1 MNVVMCGSSA
11 RIYGEDVRTYKQLP
25 IGTYDVCFS
34 MNSGYSLSMRPDLVP
49 NEDKIYGSHHKKI
62 EKVIKT
68 FDAVNRN
75 LGIILSGRKGC
86 GKSLFVRSLSQEVL
100 KRGIPVLIVSGCFPG
115 IADFISSIQQVV
127 LVVFDE
133 FEKIFSHTDD
143 EHDPQDEL
151 LPMFDGMDNGKKLF
165 VITCN
170 NVGLLNDCLLNRP
183 GRFHYHFDVKN
194 PAEDEIREYMADNLL
209 PEYHGEIESVVKLS
223 AMTDITYDFLRAIA
237 FELNQGYPLSETL
250 QDLNISNDDYTEFNI
265 EVTFEDGRVFKAY
278 EVELDLNNTKEEQRP
293 SRVILNDMRSIGRFE
308 LSIRFRRSD
317 INTHNGKLVLSPEN
331 LLECSVFNFSE
342 KEMHTPEEIE
352 KVNSGYYCEKNVRSV
367 TFSRCT
373 YGDVSR
379 FVV

>member
-11 RIYGEDVRTYKQLP
+11 RIYGEDVRTCKQLP
-25 IGTYDVCFS
+25 VGTYDVCFS

-170 NVGLLNDCLLNRP
+170 DTGLLNDCLLNRP
-183 GRFHYHFDVKN
+183 GRFHYHFDVEN
-194 PAEDEIREYMADNLL
+194 PAEDEIREYMSDNLL

-223 AMTDITYDFLRAIA
+223 AMTDVTYDFLRAIA
-237 FELNQGYPLSETL
+237 FELNQGYHLSETM
-250 QDLNISNDDYTEFNI
+250 QDLNISNDDSPYFNV
-265 EVTFEDGRVFKAY
+265 EVVFEDGRIFKSF
-278 EVELDLNNTKEEQRP
+278 ERELDFNDTNDQRP
-293 SRVILNDMRSIGRFE
+293 TRIVLSDMRSLNRVD
-308 LSIRFRRSD
+308 LSIRFRETD
-317 INTHNGKLVLSPEN
+317 VNIKNGKLTLEPEKLLGCNISFFDKETAQSTEELS
-331 LLECSVFNFSE
+331 
-342 KEMHTPEEIE
+342 
-352 KVNSGYYCEKNVRSV
+352 KVESGWYCAKNVKSIIFTRS
-367 TFSRCT
+367 T

-379 FVV
+379 FVL